1 MKKLTILLV
10 VFLGLW
16 GCRSKENLGVEHD
29 EVPTLVKG
37 HKNSPPKRALGSK
50 RFPTFG
56 WSGSKRFPTHL
67 ITGYNPL
74 VI

>member
-50 RFPTFG
+50 RFL
-56 WSGSKRFPTHL
+56 SIL
-67 ITGYNPL
+67 
-74 VI
+74 